1 MSATNVDARTRRS
14 VTIILLVASFISLA
28 SQTMMVTALPVI
40 KNDLHVSLNAAQW
53 LTTGYT
59 LLIGVI
65 TPLSSNIYE
74 RFTNR
79 SVFLSTVG
87 TFIIGTLIGCFAN
100 NFWLLLLAR
109 LVQACAGG
117 ILMTFQMTT
126 MITIYPPEKRGSVL
140 GMSGLV
146 IASGPALGP
155 SLSGLILEY
164 FSWRY
169 IFIFVLPLM
178 LLVWLGA
185 FFKMPNFS
193 QPRPI
198 KIDLVSVLISLIGSS
213 LILGSLTV
221 FELNLMI
228 GLAMLLIGL
237 LIIWFFIKR
246 QLRMADPMLK
256 VQIIRYPSFRMMTA
270 VGCCAFMILLG
281 TEQLLP
287 IFTQNVMHIGSF
299 ESGLILLPGAI
310 CNALFAPIAGRLI
323 NTVLN
328 G

>member
-178 LLVWLGA
+178 LLASVPLVRINAQMPIWVLTVAYMLRLIGNA
-185 FFKMPNFS
+185 FLFNPALSEAFS
-193 QPRPI
+193 QLSPQENSHGTALNNTLRQACGAASVTL
-198 KIDLVSVLISLIGSS
+198 LVVISGLPA
-213 LILGSLTV
+213 SLTTGV
-221 FELNLMI
+221 QSAMWVTVALAVLMLVI
-228 GLAMLLIGL
+228 FYRYLG
-237 LIIWFFIKR
+237 WKKR
-246 QLRMADPMLK
+246 QL
-256 VQIIRYPSFRMMTA
+256 
-270 VGCCAFMILLG
+270 G
-281 TEQLLP
+281 
-287 IFTQNVMHIGSF
+287 
-299 ESGLILLPGAI
+299 
-310 CNALFAPIAGRLI
+310 
-323 NTVLN
+323 
-328 G
+328 